1 MLLVSGNHVCFHCYR
16 FWCYYDFNLLC
27 KFEQAK
33 ACESFR
39 WKCEHFN
46 KLHIS
51 ADNVF
56 SSLAGLR
63 FLWQLLPKSG
73 KADDK
78 HHLVHVPLKETPLS
92 DCGGF
97 CGDLEMQIEIED
109 QVCKIRLIFH
119 ILLWCLWWL
128 IVVSNCW
135 LAFCTSGFGIR
146 FACGEGN

>member
-1 MLLVSGNHVCFHCYR
+1 MFVFTVTSFGATTTLI
-16 FWCYYDFNLLC
+16 YYSTL
-27 KFEQAK
+27 
-33 ACESFR
+33 
-39 WKCEHFN
+39 N
-46 KLHIS
+46 KLWHVRVSDGNVSILTSCLS
-51 ADNVF
+51 ADNIF

-97 CGDLEMQIEIED
+97 CGDLEMQIKIED

-119 ILLWCLWWL
+119 ILLLV
-128 IVVSNCW
+128 IVVSNSW
-135 LAFCTSGFGIR
+135 LVFCTSGFGIR